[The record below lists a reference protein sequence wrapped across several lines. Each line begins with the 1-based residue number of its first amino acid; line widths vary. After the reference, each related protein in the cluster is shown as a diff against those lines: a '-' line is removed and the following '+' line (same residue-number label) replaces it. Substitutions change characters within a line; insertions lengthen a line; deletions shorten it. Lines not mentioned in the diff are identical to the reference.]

1 MELTTIRSRSERIT
15 SEYRMTMVA
24 PVERSVSN
32 VPQPPEN
39 LRETGLSAEAV
50 VELVLKTLHVQ
61 GARTG
66 QQLTNALCLP
76 FDIVDEQ
83 LLQLQSRRFIEVV
96 RTLGPARGN
105 YVFDLTGTG
114 RERARAALEASLY
127 VGAAPVP
134 LDMYR
139 TWIDR
144 QSVRSLRVGRERIRE
159 GFSHLVI
166 DETVLESLGPA
177 INSAASLFL
186 YGDPG
191 NGKTVISEAIA
202 TLLGGDVYIPQAI
215 DIDGQVMVLFDPVH
229 HKPVEDNSTTPAD
242 SLWLRSAIPH
252 DRRFIRVKRPVIF
265 VGGELSLEQLD
276 LQYDPFAKTYQAPFQ
291 LKACGGV
298 LIIDD
303 FGRQLV
309 PPRDLLNRWI
319 VPLEKRVDYLTL
331 HTGIKF
337 PVPFDCLLIFAT
349 NLNPGDLVDEAFLRR
364 IQYKISVDSPE
375 RDAYEAIFR
384 AVCASRSITY
394 EESAVDYIYDEYYRK
409 RQIPPRACHPRDII
423 DHLMHVAIYEDVR
436 PILSPEMLEQSCRSY
451 FLVMAHDAMAE

>member
-1 MELTTIRSRSERIT
+1 
-15 SEYRMTMVA
+15 MTMVA
-24 PVERSVSN
+24 PMERKAEN

-39 LRETGLSAEAV
+39 LRETGLSAETLI
-50 VELVLKTLHVQ
+50 ELVLKTLHVQ

-66 QQLTNALCLP
+66 QQLTDALCLP

-83 LLQLQSRRFIEVV
+83 LLLLQSRRFIEVV

-105 YVFDLTGTG
+105 YIFDLTGTG
-114 RERARAALEASLY
+114 RERAKAALEASMY

-134 LDMYR
+134 LSMYR
-139 TWIDR
+139 EWIER

-166 DETVLESLGPA
+166 AEEVLESLGPA

-191 NGKTVISEAIA
+191 NGKTVISESIA

-229 HKPVEDNSTTPAD
+229 HKPVEAHLAMTPEDAI
-242 SLWLRSAIPH
+242 WLRSAIPY
-252 DRRFIRVKRPVIF
+252 DRRFVRIRRPVIF

-276 LQYDPFAKTYQAPFQ
+276 LQYDPYAKTYQAPFQ

-319 VPLEKRVDYLTL
+319 VPLEKRVDFLTL

-364 IQYKISVDSPE
+364 IQYKINVDGPE
-375 RDAYEAIFR
+375 RDAYVAIFR
-384 AVCASRSITY
+384 AVCSSRGITY
-394 EESAVDYIYDEYYRK
+394 DEGAVDYIYDEYYRK

-423 DHLMHVAIYEDVR
+423 DHLVHVAIYEDIK
-436 PILSPEMLEQSCRSY
+436 PELSRKMLEQACRSY
-451 FLVMAHDAMAE
+451 FLIMAQEAMSE

>member
-1 MELTTIRSRSERIT
+1 MSTAA
-15 SEYRMTMVA
+15 A
-24 PVERSVSN
+24 PIERSSSA
-32 VPQPPEN
+32 VPQPPES
-39 LRETGLSAEAV
+39 LGDTGLSAETIID
-50 VELVLKTLHVQ
+50 LLLKMLHVQ

-66 QQLTNALCLP
+66 QQLTDATCLP

-96 RTLGPARGN
+96 RTHGPARGN

-166 DETVLESLGPA
+166 APDVLESLGPA
-177 INSAASLFL
+177 INSASSLFL

-202 TLLGGDVYIPQAI
+202 MLLGGDVYIPQAI
-215 DIDGQVMVLFDPVH
+215 DIDGQIMVLFDPVH
-229 HKPVEDNSTTPAD
+229 HKPVEEPRVDEQD
-242 SLWLRSAIPH
+242 VLWLRSAIPY
-252 DRRFIRVKRPVIF
+252 DRRFMRIHRPVIF

-276 LQYDPFAKTYQAPFQ
+276 LQYDPYAKTYQAPFQ

-364 IQYKISVDSPE
+364 IQYKINVDGPE

-384 AVCASRSITY
+384 AVCAARGIEY
-394 EESAVDYIYDEYYRK
+394 DGSAIDYIYDEYYRK
-409 RQIPPRACHPRDII
+409 REIPPRACHPRDII
-423 DHLMHVAIYEDVR
+423 DHLIHVALYEDIPPVLNR
-436 PILSPEMLEQSCRSY
+436 DMLEQSCRSY
-451 FLVMAHDAMAE
+451 FLIMAQDAMAE